1 MQKYTY
7 NGFLFYILLI
17 EKKVRGKSEL
27 NTFKL
32 SFEHLK
38 EMSKVLQSQLDVWT
52 AAPPSPYL
60 CRIMEKLFYPE
71 WIEKTFCT
79 MDLYKNFLL

>member
-1 MQKYTY
+1 MV
-7 NGFLFYILLI
+7 FLFSIFLI

-52 AAPPSPYL
+52 ARPTQSIFVPYYGEIIL
-60 CRIMEKLFYPE
+60 SRVNWE
-71 WIEKTFCT
+71 
-79 MDLYKNFLL
+79 NFLYNGFI